1 MAVET
6 PQRAPAETP
15 APREPGKPRN
25 LTGLWFALP
34 FLLIYAVFMI
44 WPILA
49 GLWSSLFNTSLAGG
63 DVEFLGLG
71 NYAEMARDGAVWD
84 SLWNTAYF
92 TLLSTP
98 PLVLAGLG
106 MALLAHRARRTG
118 WLLRFAF
125 FMPFLLPVTVV
136 ALIWLWIY
144 QSDFGLLNA
153 AIEWFGGDPVAW
165 INDERT
171 AMWAVVICTLW
182 WTVGFNF
189 LLYLAALQGIPREL
203 HESAAVDG
211 ATPGQRLWR
220 ITLPLLRRTTGL
232 VLVLQLIA
240 SLKIFDQ
247 VYLLNEGNA
256 GPITRPLI
264 QYVYEQ
270 GFTSYRIGYASAIS
284 YLLFLIIIV
293 VAFAQFKIFSAG
305 RDD

>member
-6 PQRAPAETP
+6 VDTPVRDTVPTP
-15 APREPGKPRN
+15 ARGERS

-34 FLLIYAVFMI
+34 FLVIYAVFMI

-63 DVEFLGLG
+63 DVEFLGLS
-71 NYAEMARDGAVWD
+71 NYAELARDGAVWD
-84 SLWNTAYF
+84 SLWNTIYF

-98 PLVLAGLG
+98 PLVLVGLV

-118 WLLRFAF
+118 WLLRFSF

-144 QSDFGLLNA
+144 QADFGLLNA
-153 AIEWFGGDPVAW
+153 AVQWFGGGRVAW

-211 ATPGQRLWR
+211 ASPRQRLWR

-232 VLVLQLIA
+232 ILVLQLIA

-247 VYLLNEGNA
+247 VYLLNEGA
-256 GPITRPLI
+256 AAPITRPLI

-284 YLLFLIIIV
+284 YLLFLIIML
-293 VAFAQFKIFSAG
+293 VAFAQFKIFPAG

>member
-1 MAVET
+1 MAVDT
-6 PQRAPAETP
+6 VPAPVHDTSPAPARTE
-15 APREPGKPRN
+15 RS

-34 FLLIYAVFMI
+34 FLLIYALFMI
-44 WPILA
+44 WPILS

-63 DVEFLGLG
+63 DVEFLGLS
-71 NYAEMARDGAVWD
+71 NYAELARDGAVWD
-84 SLWNTAYF
+84 SLWNTVWF

-98 PLVLAGLG
+98 PLVLTGLG

-118 WLLRFAF
+118 WFLRFAF

-153 AIEWFGGDPVAW
+153 AVGWFGGDPVAW

-171 AMWAVVICTLW
+171 AMWAVVLCTLW

-211 ATPGQRLWR
+211 ATPGQRLRR

-293 VAFAQFKIFSAG
+293 VAFAQFKIFPAG

>member
-1 MAVET
+1 MVVDA
-6 PQRAPAETP
+6 APAPVVITKP
-15 APREPGKPRN
+15 APRARS

-34 FLLIYAVFMI
+34 FLLLYAVFLI
-44 WPILA
+44 WPILS

-63 DVEFLGLG
+63 DVEFLGLA

-84 SLWNTAYF
+84 SLWNTLWF
-92 TLLSTP
+92 TILSTP
-98 PLVLAGLG
+98 PLVLVGLG

-153 AIEWFGGDPVAW
+153 AVEWFGGEKVAW
-165 INDERT
+165 IQDERV
-171 AMWAVVICTLW
+171 AMFAVVLTTLW

-203 HESAAVDG
+203 QEAAAVDG
-211 ATPGQRLWR
+211 ASPRQRLWR
-220 ITLPLLRRTTGL
+220 ITLPQLRRTTGL
-232 VLVLQLIA
+232 ILVLQLIA

-247 VYLLNEGNA
+247 VYLLNEGA
-256 GPITRPLI
+256 AAPITRPLI

-284 YLLFLIIIV
+284 YLLFLIIIL
-293 VAFAQFKIFSAG
+293 VAVAQFTIFPAG
-305 RDD
+305 RDDD

>member
-1 MAVET
+1 MAVDT
-6 PQRAPAETP
+6 APPPVITAPARKDS
-15 APREPGKPRN
+15 AF
-25 LTGLWFALP
+25 TGLWFALP
-34 FLLIYAVFMI
+34 FLIVYAVFLI
-44 WPILA
+44 WPILS

-84 SLWNTAYF
+84 SLWNTLLF
-92 TLLSTP
+92 TILSTP

-125 FMPFLLPVTVV
+125 FMPFLMPVTVV

-153 AIEWFGGDPVAW
+153 VVEFFGGEKVAW
-165 INDERT
+165 IQDERT
-171 AMWAVVICTLW
+171 AMAAVVLCTLW

-203 HESAAVDG
+203 HEAAAVDG
-211 ATPGQRLWR
+211 AGPGQRLWR

-232 VLVLQLIA
+232 ILVLQLIA

-247 VYLLNEGNA
+247 VYLLNEGA
-256 GPITRPLI
+256 AAPVTRPLI

-284 YLLFLIIIV
+284 YLLFLIIIL
-293 VAFAQFKIFSAG
+293 VAFAQFKIFPAG